1 MILNF
6 CKGWDVTF
14 KKISAQ
20 IAAVDLLAIYPV
32 LFMLAGAIDVHVLLG
47 VAAAMAVIKL
57 IAQRVPQKTIATY
70 NPETHVVVPK
80 GPIDGFHEEGR

>member
-1 MILNF
+1 VISQI
-6 CKGWDVTF
+6 CKGWGVTF
-14 KKISAQ
+14 KKLSAQ

-32 LFMLAGAIDVHVLLG
+32 LFMLAGAIDVYVLLG
-47 VAAAMAVIKL
+47 VAAGMAVVKL

-80 GPIDGFHEEGR
+80 GPVDGFHEEGR